1 VLVPCEDEVLMPD
14 FDPDQYDLDRPEGRE

>member
-14 FDPDQYDLDRPEGRE
+14 FDPDQYDLDRPEGA